1 MLKPNNGII
10 AFLAVVLVNASAAIN
25 SILPIIFEI
34 FMGPFF

>member
-1 MLKPNNGII
+1 
-10 AFLAVVLVNASAAIN
+10 VVLVNASAAIN